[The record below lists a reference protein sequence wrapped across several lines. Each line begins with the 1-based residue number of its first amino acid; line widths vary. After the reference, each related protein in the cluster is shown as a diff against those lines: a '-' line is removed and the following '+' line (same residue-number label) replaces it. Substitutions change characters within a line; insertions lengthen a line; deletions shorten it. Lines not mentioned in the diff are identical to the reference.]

1 MLTDCHARSESQP
14 HPAEGREQEPLL
26 PFAFRLGGI
35 LPWPEAL
42 GPREA
47 ARLSAGL
54 VNSIATALPPGR
66 RAIFQHHRTSEG
78 EIAWTLDGVD
88 HGAAGHL
95 PQTLAS
101 ALAASGGLFRFESGE
116 PWVAGHWAHR
126 VRLRPVSRL
135 LSVPAAAALGFGAI
149 CQPNVL
155 HLRCPAVGRRRVP
168 AFPSLGTLLQAAP
181 CEVTAGVGITPVA
194 LAEAEVTLLHA
205 AVRRLAASARAAD
218 QAALRW
224 LEEWLEMPAGWRLD
238 CEIGSREPLPEPFLQ
253 LIGGEVFGQPV
264 EIIVGDGEEPAISG
278 LDLSA
283 CCHAAAG
290 LPRLFPGGALLA
302 SLRQPRSYNRALPH
316 LPTSGVLLGE
326 VECQGTVSPLYL
338 PGAARD
344 RHLFALGGTGC
355 GKSTLLLS
363 LIRQDIAAG
372 RGVAVVDPHGDLFQN
387 VLDSI
392 PPERIGDVVLLE
404 PGRGTRVPGLNFLE
418 VPNGPLRELQRNFV
432 INELL
437 GIFDQLWDMSHCGGP
452 MFQVYFRNA
461 LLLLMGGAPNGATL
475 TELPLVFED
484 RAFRERLKAACPNPM
499 VTGFWND
506 QAEKAGG
513 DISLQNMAPYITSKL
528 NVFTHSSVL
537 RPIIGQAR
545 STLDFRGLLANRGI
559 LLVNLSKGLIGN
571 AEARLLGM
579 LLLGRIFAAAMERAV
594 LPAQRRTPFSVFI
607 DEAQNF
613 VTPTLAS
620 ALAEARKF
628 GLCLHLG
635 AQNLAQL
642 AGTGPNDLL
651 QALLGN
657 VGSLVTFRLGSVDA
671 QSMALYTR
679 PAFEAATLARLP
691 NYHAVGRILTPEGPL
706 DPLVFRTLPA
716 PPADQ
721 PGVVAAVRRMQ
732 RRYTRPIAQVEEE
745 IRARRQARRP
755 ADAAVEEKKVQ
766 IFSR

>member
-1 MLTDCHARSESQP
+1 
-14 HPAEGREQEPLL
+14 
-26 PFAFRLGGI
+26 
-35 LPWPEAL
+35 
-42 GPREA
+42 
-47 ARLSAGL
+47 
-54 VNSIATALPPGR
+54 
-66 RAIFQHHRTSEG
+66 
-78 EIAWTLDGVD
+78 
-88 HGAAGHL
+88 
-95 PQTLAS
+95 
-101 ALAASGGLFRFESGE
+101 
-116 PWVAGHWAHR
+116 
-126 VRLRPVSRL
+126 
-135 LSVPAAAALGFGAI
+135 
-149 CQPNVL
+149 
-155 HLRCPAVGRRRVP
+155 
-168 AFPSLGTLLQAAP
+168 
-181 CEVTAGVGITPVA
+181 
-194 LAEAEVTLLHA
+194 
-205 AVRRLAASARAAD
+205 
-218 QAALRW
+218 
-224 LEEWLEMPAGWRLD
+224 
-238 CEIGSREPLPEPFLQ
+238 
-253 LIGGEVFGQPV
+253 
-264 EIIVGDGEEPAISG
+264 
-278 LDLSA
+278 
-283 CCHAAAG
+283 
-290 LPRLFPGGALLA
+290 
-302 SLRQPRSYNRALPH
+302 
-316 LPTSGVLLGE
+316 
-326 VECQGTVSPLYL
+326 
-338 PGAARD
+338 
-344 RHLFALGGTGC
+344 
-355 GKSTLLLS
+355 
-363 LIRQDIAAG
+363 
-372 RGVAVVDPHGDLFQN
+372 
-387 VLDSI
+387 
-392 PPERIGDVVLLE
+392 
-404 PGRGTRVPGLNFLE
+404 
-418 VPNGPLRELQRNFV
+418 
-432 INELL
+432 
-437 GIFDQLWDMSHCGGP
+437 MSHCGGP

-545 STLDFRGLLANRGI
+545 STLDFRGLLARRGI
-559 LLVNLSKGLIGN
+559 LLVNLSKGLIGD

-579 LLLGRIFAAAMERAV
+579 LVLGRIFAAAMERAV
-594 LPAQRRTPFSVFI
+594 MPLHRRTPFSVFI

-679 PAFEAATLARLP
+679 PAVEAATLARLP